1 MIAIGTFFFKYRNLI
16 FPMFGLL
23 IFMPSPPL
31 FAERLFGPNYFVIL
45 LVAGLIIA
53 TSGQLIRALTI
64 GLKYIV
70 RGGKDKKVYA
80 ENLVTE
86 GLFRHCRNPLYVG
99 NILMLLG
106 VGLISNSFIFIIII
120 VPLFCFIYQ
129 SIVLAEE
136 NYLRNKFGTAY
147 DEYTRNVNRWLPN
160 LGRISE
166 TIATTT
172 FNWRRYVIRE
182 YNTVYLL
189 MLSILIVTMT
199 HHPDLVNLAVS
210 DKIKISVICFLSLS
224 TVYLI
229 VRWLKKTKRL
239 NTKSSTTA

>member
-16 FPMFGLL
+16 FPVFGLL

-31 FAERLFGPNYFVIL
+31 FSERLLGPNYYVIL
-45 LVAGLIIA
+45 MVAGLIVAI
-53 TSGQLIRALTI
+53 SGQFIRALTI

-80 ENLVTE
+80 EDLVTE

-106 VGLISNSFIFIIII
+106 VGLISNSLIFLIIA

-129 SIVLAEE
+129 AIVLAEE
-136 NYLRNKFGTAY
+136 NYLRNKFQTAY
-147 DEYTRNVNRWLPN
+147 DEYTHNVNRWLPN
-160 LGRISE
+160 LAGLSE
-166 TIATTT
+166 TMASTK

-182 YNTVYLL
+182 YNTIYLL

-199 HHPDLVNLAVS
+199 NHPDLVKLSVG
-210 DKIKISVICFLSLS
+210 DKTKISVICFLSLS
-224 TVYLI
+224 TIYLI
-229 VRWLKKTKRL
+229 IRWLKKSKRL
-239 NTKSSTTA
+239 NPNLV